1 MHYTN
6 LQLNTCEIFICLLR
20 LYSRSIYVQTIW
32 ACVCHFKGL
41 KIEEVFVI
49 GNKKEKRNM
58 KSFIYEDLNRGGNG
72 TQLESAS
79 WKITYDEQVYWYLPF
94 YKNTRQK

>member
-1 MHYTN
+1 
-6 LQLNTCEIFICLLR
+6 
-20 LYSRSIYVQTIW
+20 
-32 ACVCHFKGL
+32 
-41 KIEEVFVI
+41 
-49 GNKKEKRNM
+49 M